1 MTCPT
6 TPRPSPADMA
16 ARPPAP
22 AKPGPVKDIRSPK
35 LTVAEAIAPGVLVGR
50 ERMRTMVERGMRIS
64 RLHPEARLV
73 ALTLLG
79 YAHHK
84 TGTVFPRFRPTPEQ
98 LAEATGLTTGQISV
112 QIHVL
117 TQRGW
122 LCTRRITQGHDTGR
136 LALALTVP
144 ALVLEQVRAARA
156 AETPSP
162 PRNTDPLRVTDPD
175 SGTE

>member
-16 ARPPAP
+16 PRTPAT
-22 AKPGPVKDIRSPK
+22 AKPGPLKAPDVNSPK
-35 LTVAEAIAPGVLVGR
+35 RTVAEAIAPGVLVGR

-79 YAHHK
+79 YAHYK
-84 TGTVFPRFRPTPEQ
+84 TGTVFPRFRPTREQ
-98 LAEATGLTTGQISV
+98 LAEATGLTPGQIDV

-122 LCTRRITQGHDTGR
+122 LCSRRITQGHDTGR
-136 LALALTVP
+136 LALALAVP
-144 ALVLEQVRAARA
+144 ALILEQVRAA
-156 AETPSP
+156 
-162 PRNTDPLRVTDPD
+162 DPD
-175 SGTE
+175 GGTE